1 MGGNLIM
8 PDPGRLEAKSG
19 LLGAPTFVAVKAD
32 GGRAACWNL
41 RLDVLNCRIGDSAV
55 RRLDVSA
62 MFACLWLLASMM
74 IDAVT
79 PKELT
84 FYMIAAVTA
93 PAVAVLA
100 VLYWRGIPKQDF
112 AIVFATL
119 WLVAAIILEFISPRP
134 LHPLAAVIAGAP
146 LVIVGCAIYYLRWR
160 RSRQRPNSANLD
172 V

>member
-1 MGGNLIM
+1 MGGNPPCPIM
-8 PDPGRLEAKSG
+8 VCSKPEADC
-19 LLGAPTFVAVKAD
+19 ATPPTFIAVKASD
-32 GGRAACWNL
+32 GRAACWNL
-41 RLDVLNCRIGDSAV
+41 RFDVLNCRTGDAAV

-62 MFACLWLLASMM
+62 MFGCLWLLASMM

-84 FYMIAAVTA
+84 FSMIAAVTA

-134 LHPLAAVIAGAP
+134 LHPLAAVIA
-146 LVIVGCAIYYLRWR
+146 
-160 RSRQRPNSANLD
+160 
-172 V
+172 